1 MCYMCVYDSVCMYC
15 MRATPFPHP
24 LAIYSLP
31 GRLLWQ
37 QVASSDWV
45 PLHPCL
51 CVCGDKRRVK
61 SRRGEKIEQQ
71 RVRSARLSQQRQ
83 KKEALTGFFCHVVRS
98 PAVCKDASVRRFCC
112 FGERPAKRIVG
123 SSGMETC
130 RWRRFPS
137 SPDNN
142 RLVFTDS
149 VARTYGWC
157 SIWPQSSSIWS
168 LLKKKCV
175 YFVLWSSGCKGV
187 TGAGR
192 RTRGERNG
200 IWTHFDPSTCA
211 ARSPAEA
218 HRNNGFKKAGDFE
231 PFYWNN
237 RGSFRPNSLYVAF
250 KWRFIITAGL
260 LSIPALNLR
269 VCLPLITVALQ
280 GFGWIGRYE

>member
-1 MCYMCVYDSVCMYC
+1 MCVYDSVCMYC

-24 LAIYSLP
+24 LAIYGLP

-45 PLHPCL
+45 PLHSCL

-130 RWRRFPS
+130 R
-137 SPDNN
+137 
-142 RLVFTDS
+142 
-149 VARTYGWC
+149 
-157 SIWPQSSSIWS
+157 
-168 LLKKKCV
+168 
-175 YFVLWSSGCKGV
+175 
-187 TGAGR
+187 
-192 RTRGERNG
+192 
-200 IWTHFDPSTCA
+200 
-211 ARSPAEA
+211 
-218 HRNNGFKKAGDFE
+218 
-231 PFYWNN
+231 
-237 RGSFRPNSLYVAF
+237 
-250 KWRFIITAGL
+250 
-260 LSIPALNLR
+260 
-269 VCLPLITVALQ
+269 
-280 GFGWIGRYE
+280 